1 MKGKRKKKNTGVRLI
16 KKANKLVEA
25 RYKFDIW
32 ETRVFLSVLAQI
44 KRDDEDFKVY
54 RIWHKDVIKT
64 FGLKSAQSYAFL
76 RDAASGLMKKS
87 FYVANIV
94 NGKKRNTEYHL
105 IRSADTLDKE
115 EAADKTHDYV
125 DITVDPKM
133 KPLLLELGQ
142 NYKGEKGEYF
152 TAYDLRN
159 VVKLGAYH
167 SVRVYELLKQ
177 YQRIG
182 SRELDVDDIKAML
195 EITDEYPLFGNFF
208 QKIITPSVKA
218 INDYTD
224 LTITKLE
231 KIKTGRKVTS
241 LYFEFRKKTGEELIK
256 MRGEVKSSKR
266 SNNGVKEATK
276 KDRLFDKYY
285 EIVVKKFGVTPSVF
299 LSFLD
304 KIEEAAIEK
313 AIRVTRRM
321 KANNEIKKNV
331 AGFFIKALKDGYTD
345 LKEEIRSDKKEKTD
359 HEKFIEAKLQEL
371 DAELESNINQ
381 KIREVL
387 ANNPELTQE
396 AIDKIK
402 TNPISNKE
410 VLLKEKEL
418 KRVLNI
424 DDYRQDIK
432 LRHMVRANIVEL
444 SKEQFYDIENEYK
457 AKMEKIKT
465 SKYSPF

>member
-1 MKGKRKKKNTGVRLI
+1 MKGKRRKKNTGVRLI

-115 EAADKTHDYV
+115 ETADKTHDYV

-167 SVRVYELLKQ
+167 IRVYELLKQ
-177 YQRIG
+177 YQKIG

-208 QKIITPSVKA
+208 QKIIAPSVKA
-218 INDYTD
+218 INKYTD

-241 LYFEFRKKTGEELIK
+241 LYFEFRKKTGEEVIK
-256 MRGEVKSSKR
+256 MRGDEKPSKKSSNR
-266 SNNGVKEATK
+266 IKEETK

-285 EIVVKKFGVTPSVF
+285 EVVVKKFGVTPTVF

-304 KIEEAAIEK
+304 KTEEEAIEK

-345 LKEEIRSDKKEKTD
+345 LKEEARPSKKIKTD
-359 HEKFIEAKLQEL
+359 HEKFVEAKLQDL
-371 DAELESNINQ
+371 DAKLESNINQ

-387 ANNPELTQE
+387 TQNPELTQQ

-402 TNPISNKE
+402 TNPLSNKE

-418 KRVLNI
+418 GRELRI

-444 SKEQFYDIENEYK
+444 SKDQFYDIENEYK
-457 AKMEKIKT
+457 AKIEKIKT
-465 SKYSPF
+465 AKFSPF